1 MEKTFLMFK
10 YLLATG
16 VTLLAS
22 IGLLKPH
29 FGKRKQAKCL
39 KCEDGIGYEFQ
50 RGSGK
55 VSFKCDKCGSIW
67 VSRQ

>member
-1 MEKTFLMFK
+1 MFK

-29 FGKRKQAKCL
+29 FGKKKHAKCL
-39 KCEDGIGYEFQ
+39 KCEVGMGQELQ

-55 VSFKCDKCGSIW
+55 VSFKCDSCHSIW
-67 VSRQ
+67 VEKR